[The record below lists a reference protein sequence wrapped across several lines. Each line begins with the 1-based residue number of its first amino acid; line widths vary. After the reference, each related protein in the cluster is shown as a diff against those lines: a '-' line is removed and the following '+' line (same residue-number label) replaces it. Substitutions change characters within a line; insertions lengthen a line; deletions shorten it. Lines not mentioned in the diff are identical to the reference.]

1 MVSFMK
7 NADAF
12 SSNTKILTPLK
23 TLKELLRFVIPKGNK
38 EMPFRIFL
46 AFIFLILATIVTVYT
61 PFLYGKA
68 VDLVS
73 EGKQVNLNLLWF
85 VIGSYAL
92 ARLGQVFFDEAKE
105 FVFARVAQ
113 KAVRGAALKAFQH
126 LHSLS
131 LSFHLNR
138 QTGGL
143 TRAIDRGSKGI
154 EFLLRFAAFE
164 IVPVLVELIA
174 VGIVLWAT
182 FGLAYAAV
190 TVTTVIIYI
199 IYTIKVTEWRIGIRR
214 KMNLADENASTK
226 AIDSLLN
233 FETVKY
239 FNSEKIEADR
249 FDNAMKSY
257 EDSAVKARASL
268 SVVNIGQGAIIAI
281 GLFLIMG
288 MAGEDI
294 ASEKMSIGDFVVVNT
309 FLLQLYLPLNFLG
322 FVYREIRQSLLDIGR
337 MFALVDEM
345 PDIVDKENAYDLDV
359 HSGKIEFKNIKFSF
373 GNRVILKNLS
383 FVVNPGHKVAIVG
396 PTGAG
401 KSTISKLLFRFY
413 DPSSGI
419 ISIDNQ
425 NIKDVTQSSLRSNIG
440 VVPQDT
446 VLFNDTIKYNIAY
459 SKPGASIEE
468 INNAAKL
475 SSIDR
480 FIANLEIGYDT
491 IVGERGLKL
500 SGGEK
505 QRVAIA
511 RALLK
516 NPKIFIFDE
525 ATSALDSK
533 TEKSIEKSLKKLSN
547 KNTTL
552 VIAHRLSTII
562 DADKIIVLENGI
574 IAEQGSHKELI
585 KKNGLYAEM
594 WLRQQ
599 EQLN

>member
-1 MVSFMK
+1 MK
-7 NADAF
+7 NAEAF
-12 SSNTKILTPLK
+12 SSNSKILTPLK
-23 TLKELLRFVIPKGNK
+23 TLKELLRFVIPKGNR
-38 EMPFRIFL
+38 EMPFRICL
-46 AFIFLILATIVTVYT
+46 AFIFLFLATLVTVYT

-131 LSFHLNR
+131 LAFHLNR

-174 VGIVLWAT
+174 VGIVLWVT
-182 FGLAYAAV
+182 FGLLYALV

-214 KMNLADENASTK
+214 QMNIADENASTK

-459 SKPGASIEE
+459 SKPGASIGE

-547 KNTTL
+547 KNSTL

-599 EQLN
+599 EKLN

>member
-1 MVSFMK
+1 MK
-7 NADAF
+7 NAEAF
-12 SSNTKILTPLK
+12 SSNSKILTPLK
-23 TLKELLRFVIPKGNK
+23 TLKELLRFVIPKGNR
-38 EMPFRIFL
+38 EMPFRICL
-46 AFIFLILATIVTVYT
+46 AFIFLFLATLVTVYT

-131 LSFHLNR
+131 LAFHLNR

-174 VGIVLWAT
+174 VGIVLWVT
-182 FGLAYAAV
+182 FGLLYALV

-214 KMNLADENASTK
+214 QMNIADENASTK

-345 PDIVDKENAYDLDV
+345 PDIVDKQNAYDLDV

-373 GNRVILKNLS
+373 GNRVILKNLN

-413 DPSSGI
+413 DPSSGA

-425 NIKDVTQSSLRSNIG
+425 NIKNVTQSSLRSNIG

-446 VLFNDTIKYNIAY
+446 VLFNDTIKYNISY

-468 INNAAKL
+468 INKAAKL

-562 DADKIIVLENGI
+562 DADKIIVLENGT
-574 IAEQGSHKELI
+574 IAEQGSHNELI

-594 WLRQQ
+594 WMRQQ
-599 EQLN
+599 EQLT

>member
-1 MVSFMK
+1 MK
-7 NADAF
+7 NAEAF
-12 SSNTKILTPLK
+12 SSNSKILTPLK
-23 TLKELLRFVIPKGNK
+23 TLKELLRFVIPKGNR
-38 EMPFRIFL
+38 EMPFRICL
-46 AFIFLILATIVTVYT
+46 AFIFLFLATLVTVYT

-131 LSFHLNR
+131 LAFHLNR

-174 VGIVLWAT
+174 VGIVLWVT
-182 FGLAYAAV
+182 FGLLYALV

-214 KMNLADENASTK
+214 QMNIADENASTK

-345 PDIVDKENAYDLDV
+345 PDIVDKQNAYDLDV

-373 GNRVILKNLS
+373 GNRVILKNLN

-413 DPSSGI
+413 DPSSGS

-425 NIKDVTQSSLRSNIG
+425 NIKNVTQSSLRSNIG

-446 VLFNDTIKYNIAY
+446 VLFNDTIKYNISY

-468 INNAAKL
+468 INKAAKL

-562 DADKIIVLENGI
+562 DADKIIVIENGM

-594 WLRQQ
+594 WMRQQ
-599 EQLN
+599 EQLT

>member
-1 MVSFMK
+1 MK

-46 AFIFLILATIVTVYT
+46 AFIFLFLATIVTVYT

-73 EGKQVNLNLLWF
+73 EGKEVNLNLLWF

-345 PDIVDKENAYDLDV
+345 PEIVDKQNAYDLDV
-359 HSGKIEFKNIKFSF
+359 YSGKIEFKNIKFSF

>member
-1 MVSFMK
+1 MK
-7 NADAF
+7 NAEAF
-12 SSNTKILTPLK
+12 SSNSKILTPLK
-23 TLKELLRFVIPKGNK
+23 TLKELLRFVIPKGNR
-38 EMPFRIFL
+38 EMPFRICL
-46 AFIFLILATIVTVYT
+46 AFIFLFLATLVTVYT

-131 LSFHLNR
+131 LAFHLNR

-174 VGIVLWAT
+174 VGIVLWVT
-182 FGLAYAAV
+182 FGLLYAVV

-214 KMNLADENASTK
+214 QMNIADENASTK

-359 HSGKIEFKNIKFSF
+359 HSGKIEFKNIKFLF
-373 GNRVILKNLS
+373 GNRVILKNLN

-413 DPSSGI
+413 DPSSGA

-425 NIKDVTQSSLRSNIG
+425 NIKNVTQSSLRSNIG

-446 VLFNDTIKYNIAY
+446 VLFNDTIKYNISY

-468 INNAAKL
+468 INKAAKL

-516 NPKIFIFDE
+516 NQKIFIFDE

-562 DADKIIVLENGI
+562 DADKIIVLENGT

-594 WLRQQ
+594 WMRQQ
-599 EQLN
+599 EQLT

>member
-1 MVSFMK
+1 MK
-7 NADAF
+7 NAEAF
-12 SSNTKILTPLK
+12 SSNSKILTPLK
-23 TLKELLRFVIPKGNK
+23 TLKELLRFVIPKGNR
-38 EMPFRIFL
+38 EMPFRICL
-46 AFIFLILATIVTVYT
+46 AFIFLFLATMVTVYT

-131 LSFHLNR
+131 LAFHLNR

-174 VGIVLWAT
+174 VGIVLWVT
-182 FGLAYAAV
+182 FGLLYALV

-214 KMNLADENASTK
+214 QMNIADENASTK

-345 PDIVDKENAYDLDV
+345 PDIVDKQNAYDLDV

-373 GNRVILKNLS
+373 GNRVILKNLN

-413 DPSSGI
+413 DPSSGS

-425 NIKDVTQSSLRSNIG
+425 NIKNVTQSSLRSNIG

-446 VLFNDTIKYNIAY
+446 VLFNDTIKYNISY

-468 INNAAKL
+468 INKAAKL

-562 DADKIIVLENGI
+562 DADKIIVLENGT

-594 WLRQQ
+594 WMRQQ
-599 EQLN
+599 EQLT

>member
-1 MVSFMK
+1 MK

-73 EGKQVNLNLLWF
+73 EGKEVNLNLLWF

-199 IYTIKVTEWRIGIRR
+199 IYTIKVTEWRIAIRR

-547 KNTTL
+547 KNSTL

>member
-1 MVSFMK
+1 MK

-199 IYTIKVTEWRIGIRR
+199 IYTIKVTEWRIAIRR

-322 FVYREIRQSLLDIGR
+322 FVYREIRQSLLDISR

-373 GNRVILKNLS
+373 GNRVILKNLN

-459 SKPGASIEE
+459 SKPGASIGE

-547 KNTTL
+547 KNSTL